1 MVTGTKLTYQ
11 DYVNTPDDERYELI
25 NGELILVPAPNISH
39 QRSHRKLGVLITVFV
54 DRHELGEVFL
64 APTDVVLSNTETEVV
79 QPDVLFISKEREHII
94 TEANI
99 QGAPDLIVEILSPST
114 AKRDWQT
121 KRDLYARHGV
131 KEYWLADPATKIVWV
146 MLLRD
151 GALEI
156 VDTYASGDTLES
168 PTLEGFNVAV
178 DDLFPRVSTDLT

>member
-1 MVTGTKLTYQ
+1 M
-11 DYVNTPDDERYELI
+11 
-25 NGELILVPAPNISH
+25 
-39 QRSHRKLGVLITVFV
+39 
-54 DRHELGEVFL
+54 
-64 APTDVVLSNTETEVV
+64 
-79 QPDVLFISKEREHII
+79 
-94 TEANI
+94 
-99 QGAPDLIVEILSPST
+99 
-114 AKRDWQT
+114 
-121 KRDLYARHGV
+121 